1 MLRKL
6 KPVNFLES
14 TDASQAEDIV
24 SPHRAHNVAR
34 SVPVSPVPQA
44 GTMRRIA
51 GIVGTPINN
60 SQGTE
65 QTVLASKAGVQWR
78 VPTPGAAAGLGFGFV
93 LVLLVIFYPVLVL
106 LLGLFFAALISAIYV
121 GMGYDAFWE
130 MLLKPVRWHVAR
142 QPQSAGA
149 IHQKIDHFAVR
160 WDAILDRFPDGWVA
174 ALYLPDVS
182 DIAALARED
191 EAKFELRMDG
201 LAQTQKV

>member
-6 KPVNFLES
+6 KPVNFLHS
-14 TDASQAEDIV
+14 TDATQAEGV
-24 SPHRAHNVAR
+24 VPPHRAHNVAR

-51 GIVGTPINN
+51 GTVGALINN
-60 SQGTE
+60 PQGAE
-65 QTVLASKAGVQWR
+65 QTVFASKARILRR
-78 VPTPGAAAGLGFGFV
+78 VSTSGAAAGFVFGCV
-93 LVLLVIFYPVLVL
+93 LVLLVIFFPVLVL
-106 LLGLFFAALISAIYV
+106 LLGLSLAALISAIYV
-121 GMGYDAFWE
+121 GMGYDAFWD

-149 IHQKIDHFAVR
+149 VHQKIDHFAVR

-201 LAQTQKV
+201 LAQTHKA